1 MKLTVAN
8 LGNYSICFK
17 TIFENLGAEGIL
29 PEKTSP
35 RAIEEGAKLSP
46 ELFCFPLKVNIGNY
60 LTAIKKG
67 ADTIFMWE
75 NIGGSCRLR
84 YYWQIQEKILRE
96 AGYNVTVLNLNA
108 KNLFPRINEIRKKN
122 NISIWQTVNSFLFFL
137 KEMRFIEKL
146 EEKAT
151 YLRPREIK
159 KGETDQILIQT
170 IEKMDKIKNSGQ
182 LNNFKK
188 EVWEKISK
196 IEINKNAEVLKIG
209 LVGEIYTVI
218 DGAINLDLEKRLG
231 QMGVEVY
238 RQMNLFYHLK
248 KTVMPWIDWKIQ
260 KKIMPYL
267 ESTVGGHGRD
277 AIYELLHYSKEGFDG
292 VIQLLPFGC
301 MPETTVRPILQKIS
315 QEKKIPFISFSL
327 DEQTGEVGITTRIE
341 AFVDLIKNRQK
352 HNIKNTQIK

>member
-8 LGNYSICFK
+8 LGNYSVCFK
-17 TIFENLGAEGIL
+17 TIFENLGAEAVL

-35 RAIEEGAKLSP
+35 KAIEEGAKLSP

-108 KNLFPRINEIRKKN
+108 KNLFPRINEVRKKN
-122 NISIWQTVNSFLFFL
+122 NISIWQTIKAFLFFL
-137 KEMRFIEKL
+137 EEMRFIEKL

-151 YLRPREIK
+151 YLRPGEKK
-159 KGETDQILIQT
+159 KGETDQILMQSL
-170 IEKMDKIKNSGQ
+170 EKIDKIKKSQ
-182 LNNFKK
+182 DLKKIEK
-188 EVWEKISK
+188 EVWKKLSK
-196 IEINKNAEVLKIG
+196 IEINKNAEVLRIG

-231 QMGVEVY
+231 QMGVEVH

-260 KKIMPYL
+260 RKIMPYL
-267 ESTVGGHGRD
+267 CSTVGGHGRD
-277 AIYELLHYSKEGFDG
+277 AIYELLHYSEEGFDG

-352 HNIKNTQIK
+352 YNIKNIKR

>member
-1 MKLTVAN
+1 MKFTVAN
-8 LGNYSICFK
+8 LGNYTICFK
-17 TIFENLGAEGIL
+17 TIFENLGAEFIL
-29 PEKTSP
+29 PEKTSSK
-35 RAIEEGAKLSP
+35 AIEEGAKLSP

-96 AGYNVTVLNLNA
+96 AGFNVTVFNLNA
-108 KNLFPRINEIRKKN
+108 RNFLSKINDTRGKN
-122 NISIWQTVNSFLFFL
+122 NVSVLRAIKSFLFFL
-137 KEMRFIEKL
+137 EEIRFIEKL
-146 EEKAT
+146 EKKAS
-151 YLRPREIK
+151 YLRPREKK
-159 KGETDQILIQT
+159 KGETDRILIKAL
-170 IEKMDKIKNSGQ
+170 EKMNNIKKTRELNS
-182 LNNFKK
+182 LRK
-188 EVWEKISK
+188 
-196 IEINKNAEVLKIG
+196 EVLKQLSEIEIDKKGKVLRIG

-231 QMGVEVY
+231 QMGVEVH

-248 KTVMPWIDWKIQ
+248 KTIMPWIDWKIQ
-260 KKIMPYL
+260 RKIMPYL
-267 ESTVGGHGRD
+267 GSTVGGHGRD
-277 AIYELLHYSKEGFDG
+277 AIYELLNYSKKGFDG

-315 QEKKIPFISFSL
+315 KENKIPFISFSL

-352 HNIKNTQIK
+352 YNIKNI